1 MSRIVILWYMW
12 FMDTLWINQGRYSYY
27 SITPADDYVN
37 ENIINFFFLSAT
49 YLFPYL
55 LLLITFVIVDGH
67 WSPWGAF
74 GDCSKSC
81 GGGKQRRSR
90 TCTNPAPSG
99 GGNTCLGPSYQSIAC
114 NTKTCPGEPYI
125 SSIYLSYCY
134 ISSVLYWNKWR
145 RWNLGRFPKVRTGR
159 PDHCRTDHFENEI
172 GFFPKR
178 FCWKTIS
185 FLHTI

>member
-1 MSRIVILWYMW
+1 MIMLTKISL
-12 FMDTLWINQGRYSYY
+12 T
-27 SITPADDYVN
+27 
-37 ENIINFFFLSAT
+37 FFFLSAT

-145 RWNLGRFPKVRTGR
+145 RWNLGRFPKVKTGR

-185 FLHTI
+185 FLHTF